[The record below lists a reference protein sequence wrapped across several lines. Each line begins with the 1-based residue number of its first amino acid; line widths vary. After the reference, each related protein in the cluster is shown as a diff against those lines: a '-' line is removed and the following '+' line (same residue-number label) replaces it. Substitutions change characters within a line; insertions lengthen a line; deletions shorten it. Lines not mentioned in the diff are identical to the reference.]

1 MSRWVLGANEMSI
14 VIIRIQSHLAVVKR
28 ELKEKW
34 LESNRKNIIAG
45 EDLRKISW
53 RNGIISWRLDFAAGS

>member
-14 VIIRIQSHLAVVKR
+14 VIIRIQSHLAVAKR
-28 ELKEKW
+28 DLKAKW
-34 LESNRKNIIAG
+34 LESNRKNWRAG
-45 EDLRKISW
+45 EDLRKISL

>member
-1 MSRWVLGANEMSI
+1 MSI

-28 ELKEKW
+28 DLKAKW
-34 LESNRKNIIAG
+34 LESNRKTRRAG

>member
-14 VIIRIQSHLAVVKR
+14 VIIRIHSHLAVAKR
-28 ELKEKW
+28 DLKAKW
-34 LESNRKNIIAG
+34 LESNRKTRRAG
-45 EDLRKISW
+45 EDLRKTSW